1 MFFYSFKIKTVAS
14 DEQGREKCKNI
25 FKQLHVS
32 LGESISLPST
42 TCKSKQRAIDVLG
55 LAYFGFTSHRIR
67 AQEKWNP
74 YNKNI
79 NFEIV

>member
-1 MFFYSFKIKTVAS
+1 MN
-14 DEQGREKCKNI
+14 REERNVRT
-25 FKQLHVS
+25 FLSSSTSVF
-32 LGESISLPST
+32 GESISLPST